1 MDFLYQN
8 LEQALADSI
17 KNGDLPAGSKLPSI
31 RVQCEQQGLS
41 KATVIHAYQRLEAA
55 GLIESRFKSG
65 FYVCSLPKAHPTPSR
80 PELSV
85 APQLVDMSDLIRDIM
100 ERNAA
105 FDIFPQEQ
113 GYMDMP
119 VGITELNRSIGRAL
133 RRQKCNDH
141 QYYDEPSGLL
151 ELREHLS
158 ERYRRTGCHF
168 SAADVTITA
177 GCQHAL
183 SLALQLSCEPGD
195 IVAVES
201 PGFYGV
207 LQLIESMGLKVLEI
221 PVSSHTGMSTE
232 ALEQALEEWEIKACI
247 VTPSFATP
255 SGALM
260 SVSAREHLLSL
271 ASKHDFVVVEDDIY
285 GDLAFGQRISP
296 LKSMDREN
304 RVILCGSYSKS
315 VSRELRLG
323 WIIAAE
329 QKQLMRLKMVNLL
342 ALNKFTQQGLVDFL
356 KEGAYEKHLKKQK
369 MLLQQQRDQLI
380 QLLSQEWGELGV
392 IRVSQPQGGLTL
404 WVELEDSY
412 DLTSVYLK
420 ARSEGILITPGHLF
434 TAQNQYRNCLRLSF
448 AHAWNEAR
456 RDALI
461 RLAYLIKQTQTD
473 EGTE

>member
-1 MDFLYQN
+1 MEYLYQN
-8 LEQALADSI
+8 LEQGLAAAI

-31 RVQCEQQGLS
+31 RAQCQQQGLS

-65 FYVCSLPKAHPTPSR
+65 FYVCSLPKAHPQPSS
-80 PELSV
+80 PLLSV

-100 ERNAA
+100 ERNAV
-105 FDIFPQEQ
+105 FDICPHEQ
-113 GYMDMP
+113 GYSDMP

-133 RRQKCNDH
+133 RRQKSHEH

-151 ELREHLS
+151 ELRELLS
-158 ERYRRTGCHF
+158 ERYRRVGCHF

-183 SLALQLSCEPGD
+183 SLALQLSCQPGD

-207 LQLIESMGLKVLEI
+207 LQLIETMGLKVLEI
-221 PVSSHTGMSTE
+221 PVSADTGLSTI
-232 ALEQALEEWEIKACI
+232 ALEQALKDWKIKACI

-255 SGALM
+255 TGSLM
-260 SVSAREHLLSL
+260 PNAAKEHLLAL
-271 ASKHDFVVVEDDIY
+271 ASQHDFVVIEDDIY
-285 GDLAFGQRISP
+285 GDLSFGSRVPP
-296 LKSMDREN
+296 LKSIDREN

-323 WIIAAE
+323 WIVAAK

-356 KEGAYEKHLKKQK
+356 LEGAYDKHLKKQK
-369 MLLQQQRDQLI
+369 TLLQQQRDQLI
-380 QLLSQEWGELGV
+380 ELLSEEWGDLGI
-392 IRVSQPQGGLTL
+392 IRASQPQGGLAL
-404 WVELEDSY
+404 WVELEEDY
-412 DLTSVYLK
+412 DLASVYLK
-420 ARSEGILITPGHLF
+420 ARSEGILITPGNLF
-434 TAQNQYRNCLRLSF
+434 TAQNRYRNCLRLSF
-448 AHAWNEAR
+448 AHAWDEQR
-456 RDALI
+456 RSALI
-461 RLAYLIKQTQTD
+461 RLATLIKETAITKR
-473 EGTE
+473 